1 MLNKFNEREEKKV
14 MNAEL
19 GQMGDVDFY
28 IKIEKFKN

>member
-19 GQMGDVDFY
+19 GQMGDVDF
-28 IKIEKFKN
+28 